1 MGGGAARD
9 ESGKSCKRVPAKRS
23 RALSRTRLTSA
34 AQLLLLLRVRPPAL
48 SARGTLA
55 SDESRRDSRESR
67 RLRVV
72 TNSSQRT
79 STQCRGQTKSAE
91 LPEAPVPTSSERERE
106 RERGIFTEHSS
117 ITIFRSERLR
127 AAGLPSV
134 NCAAQVLPGAGLI
147 SYQFCSRFA
156 PAFSQVNGA
165 AP

>member
-1 MGGGAARD
+1 MSQGRVVSACRR
-9 ESGKSCKRVPAKRS
+9 SGRGPS
-23 RALSRTRLTSA
+23 RGRASP
-34 AQLLLLLRVRPPAL
+34 LLHNSSYSFEFDLLRSLLEAHSQATRVDA
-48 SARGTLA
+48 T
-55 SDESRRDSRESR
+55 RE
-67 RLRVV
+67 RLRIV

-91 LPEAPVPTSSERERE
+91 LPEAPVPTSRERERE
-106 RERGIFTEHSS
+106 REREASS
-117 ITIFRSERLR
+117 LSTHLTITIFRSERLR

>member
-1 MGGGAARD
+1 MNQGRVVSACRR
-9 ESGKSCKRVPAKRS
+9 SGRGPS
-23 RALSRTRLTSA
+23 RGRASP
-34 AQLLLLLRVRPPAL
+34 LLHNSSYSFEFDLLRSLLEAHSQATRVDA
-48 SARGTLA
+48 T
-55 SDESRRDSRESR
+55 RE
-67 RLRVV
+67 RLRIV

-91 LPEAPVPTSSERERE
+91 LPEAPVPTSRERE
-106 RERGIFTEHSS
+106 REASS
-117 ITIFRSERLR
+117 LSTQLTITIFRSERLR